1 MRERFHITR
10 KVLLGYGLLIAAAIL
25 SVIYIFNIVE
35 DFATENTNNN
45 ISRRKV
51 YLVTNTQSLLYE
63 SEALSQFVDFGKKAD
78 TTEINP
84 EILLDETFD
93 LAQQNLDSLRL
104 LSHDSTQQIIID
116 TISSLIERKRHNTK
130 ELLSIWNDADFEKL
144 YNQNINKVLSA
155 QDKMAKEVALLKKVQ
170 VHEDTVFV
178 KKKPKGFLKRVADVF
193 SPSKGDSGVV
203 RRSVREYIA
212 DKKGGVYNPSDTIS
226 SVLKRLQRNVA
237 GQHKELYALVI
248 EYAEKLRSDNR
259 QISSEVDSML
269 RDIES
274 QELNTSLESMN
285 YKQGIIR
292 SASRFIA
299 AIAILSVIIVLLF
312 VYLIAKDVSRSKF
325 YRKQLEKAKKYAEDL
340 LMKREKLMLT
350 ISHDIRAP
358 LSSIIGY
365 TELLQRLH
373 PDGRQRYYLDNM
385 NASSGHIL
393 ALVNDLLDFH
403 RLESHKME
411 FNIVPFNVSSLLN
424 EIYLSFKP
432 MADTKGLKFVIH
444 EKNEEKDLLLDG
456 DPIRIRQIISNLLS
470 NAIKFTSKGSVVL
483 GYEMTNDSGKYILHC
498 IVSDQGC
505 GIPEADRNKLFN
517 EFSRVSGSEGADGF
531 GLGLA
536 ITHKLVMLMNGTLSF
551 ESEVG
556 KGSMFCVDIPLSA
569 TSVQEV
575 NAVAADLSTSKLS
588 NSNPSL
594 RCLLVDDDP
603 IQLALAKEL
612 LGYQGV
618 IVDRCSDSSK
628 VKEML
633 LKDSYDLVIT
643 DIQMPQMDGFELLK
657 VIRSLDN
664 PVVSSIPVV
673 ALSGSVPNNSDLAN
687 AGFTAFLTKPYT
699 LKQLHDLIKTIFPD
713 YFSNASELNLDA
725 LTVFAGDDSQAS
737 NAILKT
743 FCDETSHNV
752 SLFQTALE
760 KMDRKES
767 ARLSH
772 KFLPLFTMIGAKELT
787 PALEALEKKS
797 DQLSDAEWSVLMS
810 NSIDTIL
817 KIVTSIR
824 QKIVD

>member
-1 MRERFHITR
+1 
-10 KVLLGYGLLIAAAIL
+10 
-25 SVIYIFNIVE
+25 
-35 DFATENTNNN
+35 
-45 ISRRKV
+45 
-51 YLVTNTQSLLYE
+51 
-63 SEALSQFVDFGKKAD
+63 
-78 TTEINP
+78 
-84 EILLDETFD
+84 
-93 LAQQNLDSLRL
+93 
-104 LSHDSTQQIIID
+104 
-116 TISSLIERKRHNTK
+116 
-130 ELLSIWNDADFEKL
+130 
-144 YNQNINKVLSA
+144 
-155 QDKMAKEVALLKKVQ
+155 
-170 VHEDTVFV
+170 
-178 KKKPKGFLKRVADVF
+178 
-193 SPSKGDSGVV
+193 
-203 RRSVREYIA
+203 
-212 DKKGGVYNPSDTIS
+212 
-226 SVLKRLQRNVA
+226 
-237 GQHKELYALVI
+237 
-248 EYAEKLRSDNR
+248 
-259 QISSEVDSML
+259 
-269 RDIES
+269 
-274 QELNTSLESMN
+274 
-285 YKQGIIR
+285 
-292 SASRFIA
+292 
-299 AIAILSVIIVLLF
+299 
-312 VYLIAKDVSRSKF
+312 
-325 YRKQLEKAKKYAEDL
+325 
-340 LMKREKLMLT
+340 
-350 ISHDIRAP
+350 
-358 LSSIIGY
+358 
-365 TELLQRLH
+365 
-373 PDGRQRYYLDNM
+373 
-385 NASSGHIL
+385 
-393 ALVNDLLDFH
+393 
-403 RLESHKME
+403 ME

-483 GYEMTNDSGKYILHC
+483 GYEITNDSGKYILHC

-505 GIPEADRNKLFN
+505 GIPEADKNKLFN

-588 NSNPSL
+588 DSNPSL

-664 PVVSSIPVV
+664 PAVNSIPVV

-713 YFSNASELNLDA
+713 YFSNASELDLDA
-725 LTVFAGDDSQAS
+725 LTAFAGDDSQAS

>member
-1 MRERFHITR
+1 MKERFHITR
-10 KVLLGYGLLIAAAIL
+10 KVLIGYGLLIAAAIL

-35 DFATENTNNN
+35 EFATENTTDD

-78 TTEINP
+78 TTEVNP
-84 EILLDETFD
+84 GAILDETFD
-93 LAQQNLDSLRL
+93 LAQRNLDSLRM
-104 LSHDSTQQIIID
+104 LSNDSSQHVIID
-116 TISSLIERKRHNTK
+116 TISSLIERKRYNTK

-144 YNQNINKVLSA
+144 YNQNINKVLAS
-155 QDKMAKEVALLKKVQ
+155 QDKLAKEVAMLKKVQ

-178 KKKPKGFLKRVADVF
+178 KKKPKSFLKRVADVF

-203 RRSVREYIA
+203 RRSSREYIA
-212 DKKGGVYNPSDTIS
+212 DKTGGVYNPSDTIS

-237 GQHKELYALVI
+237 GQRKELYALIV
-248 EYAEKLRSDNR
+248 EYAGKLRYDNR
-259 QISSEVDSML
+259 QISREVDSML

-274 QELNTSLESMN
+274 QELNASLESMN
-285 YKQGIIR
+285 SKQQIIG

-299 AIAILSVIIVLLF
+299 AVAILSVIIVLLF

-325 YRKQLEKAKKYAEDL
+325 YRRQLEKAKKYAEDL
-340 LMKREKLMLT
+340 LVMREKLMLT

-403 RLESHKME
+403 RLESNKME

-444 EKNEEKDLLLDG
+444 EKNEDKDLFMEG

-470 NAIKFTSKGSVVL
+470 NAIKFTAKGSVVL
-483 GYEMTNDSGKYILHC
+483 GYEVTHESGKYTLHI

-505 GIPEADRNKLFN
+505 GIPEADKNKLFN
-517 EFSRVSGSEGADGF
+517 EFTRVAGSEGADGF

-536 ITHKLVMLMNGTLSF
+536 ITHKLVVLMNGTLSF

-556 KGSMFCVDIPLSA
+556 KGSMFCVDIPLTA

-575 NAVAADLSTSKLS
+575 KAVDADQSAFQPSDSK
-588 NSNPSL
+588 PSL
-594 RCLLVDDDP
+594 HCLLVDDDP

-612 LGYQGV
+612 LGYLGILV
-618 IVDRCSDSSK
+618 ERCSDASK
-628 VKEML
+628 VKEL
-633 LKDSYDLVIT
+633 LQKDSYDFVIT
-643 DIQMPQMDGFELLK
+643 DIQMPQMSGFELLK
-657 VIRSLDN
+657 VIRSLDDKEIA
-664 PVVSSIPVV
+664 SMPVV
-673 ALSGSVPNNSDLAN
+673 ALSGSVPNDSDLAN

-699 LKQLHDLIKTIFPD
+699 LKQLQDLVRTIFPD
-713 YFSNASELNLDA
+713 HISAASELNLDA
-725 LTVFAGDDSQAS
+725 LTAFAGDDAQAS

-743 FCDETSHNV
+743 FCDETSHNL
-752 SLFQTALE
+752 SLFKKALE
-760 KMDRKES
+760 KKDRKEA
-767 ARLSH
+767 ARLAH
-772 KFLPLFTMIGAKELT
+772 KFLPLFSMIGAKDLT
-787 PALEALEKKS
+787 PALETLEKKS
-797 DQLSDAEWSVLMS
+797 DPLSDAEWSSLMTS
-810 NSIDTIL
+810 SIDKIG
-817 KIVTSIR
+817 KIVSSIR
-824 QKIVD
+824 HKIVD

>member
-1 MRERFHITR
+1 
-10 KVLLGYGLLIAAAIL
+10 
-25 SVIYIFNIVE
+25 
-35 DFATENTNNN
+35 
-45 ISRRKV
+45 
-51 YLVTNTQSLLYE
+51 
-63 SEALSQFVDFGKKAD
+63 
-78 TTEINP
+78 
-84 EILLDETFD
+84 
-93 LAQQNLDSLRL
+93 
-104 LSHDSTQQIIID
+104 
-116 TISSLIERKRHNTK
+116 
-130 ELLSIWNDADFEKL
+130 
-144 YNQNINKVLSA
+144 
-155 QDKMAKEVALLKKVQ
+155 
-170 VHEDTVFV
+170 
-178 KKKPKGFLKRVADVF
+178 
-193 SPSKGDSGVV
+193 
-203 RRSVREYIA
+203 
-212 DKKGGVYNPSDTIS
+212 
-226 SVLKRLQRNVA
+226 
-237 GQHKELYALVI
+237 
-248 EYAEKLRSDNR
+248 
-259 QISSEVDSML
+259 
-269 RDIES
+269 
-274 QELNTSLESMN
+274 
-285 YKQGIIR
+285 
-292 SASRFIA
+292 
-299 AIAILSVIIVLLF
+299 
-312 VYLIAKDVSRSKF
+312 
-325 YRKQLEKAKKYAEDL
+325 
-340 LMKREKLMLT
+340 
-350 ISHDIRAP
+350 
-358 LSSIIGY
+358 
-365 TELLQRLH
+365 
-373 PDGRQRYYLDNM
+373 
-385 NASSGHIL
+385 
-393 ALVNDLLDFH
+393 
-403 RLESHKME
+403 
-411 FNIVPFNVSSLLN
+411 
-424 EIYLSFKP
+424 
-432 MADTKGLKFVIH
+432 
-444 EKNEEKDLLLDG
+444 
-456 DPIRIRQIISNLLS
+456 
-470 NAIKFTSKGSVVL
+470 
-483 GYEMTNDSGKYILHC
+483 
-498 IVSDQGC
+498 
-505 GIPEADRNKLFN
+505 
-517 EFSRVSGSEGADGF
+517 GSEGADGF

-588 NSNPSL
+588 DSNPSL

-713 YFSNASELNLDA
+713 YFSNASELDLDA

-752 SLFQTALE
+752 SLFQKALE

>member
-78 TTEINP
+78 TTEVNP

-104 LSHDSTQQIIID
+104 LSDDSSQQIIID

-178 KKKPKGFLKRVADVF
+178 RKKPKGFFKRVADVF

-212 DKKGGVYNPSDTIS
+212 DKKGGLYNPSDTIS

-237 GQHKELYALVI
+237 GQRKELYALVI

-259 QISSEVDSML
+259 HISSEVDSML

-312 VYLIAKDVSRSKF
+312 VYFIAKDVSRSKF

-393 ALVNDLLDFH
+393 ALVNDLLDFY
-403 RLESHKME
+403 RLESNKME

-432 MADTKGLKFVIH
+432 MADTKGVKFVIH
-444 EKNEEKDLLLDG
+444 EKNEEKDLLLEG

-483 GYEMTNDSGKYILHC
+483 GSEITNDSGKYILHC

-505 GIPEADRNKLFN
+505 GILEADKNKLFN

-536 ITHKLVMLMNGTLSF
+536 ITHKLVMFMNGTLSF

-556 KGSMFCVDIPLSA
+556 KGSMFCVDIPLSS

-575 NAVAADLSTSKLS
+575 NAVAEDLSTSKLS
-588 NSNPSL
+588 DSNPSL

-612 LGYQGV
+612 LGYLGV
-618 IVDRCSDSSK
+618 IVDKCSDSSK

-633 LKDSYDLVIT
+633 LKDSYDFVIT

-657 VIRSLDN
+657 VIRSFDH
-664 PVVSSIPVV
+664 PVVSSIPFV
-673 ALSGSVPNNSDLAN
+673 ALSGSVPNKSDLAN

-699 LKQLHDLIKTIFPD
+699 LKQLHDLVKTIFPD

-752 SLFQTALE
+752 SLFQKALE

-772 KFLPLFTMIGAKELT
+772 KFLPLFSMIGAKELT
-787 PALEALEKKS
+787 PMLEALEKKS
-797 DQLSDAEWSVLMS
+797 DQLSDAEWSALMS

>member
-104 LSHDSTQQIIID
+104 LSDDSTQQIIID

-144 YNQNINKVLSA
+144 YNQNINKVLSS

-178 KKKPKGFLKRVADVF
+178 KKKPKGFFKRVADVF

-203 RRSVREYIA
+203 RRSTREYIA

-237 GQHKELYALVI
+237 GQRKELYALVI

-285 YKQGIIR
+285 YKQEIIR

-299 AIAILSVIIVLLF
+299 AIAILSVIIVLSF

-393 ALVNDLLDFH
+393 ALVNDLLDFY
-403 RLESHKME
+403 RLESNKME

-444 EKNEEKDLLLDG
+444 EKNEEKDLLLEG

-483 GYEMTNDSGKYILHC
+483 GYEITNDSGKYILHS

-517 EFSRVSGSEGADGF
+517 KFSRVSGSEGADGF

-556 KGSMFCVDIPLSA
+556 KGSMFSADIPLSA

-575 NAVAADLSTSKLS
+575 KAVAADLSNSKLS
-588 NSNPSL
+588 DSNPSL
-594 RCLLVDDDP
+594 YCLLIDDDP

-612 LGYQGV
+612 LGYLGV
-618 IVDRCSDSSK
+618 IVDKCSDSSK

-633 LKDSYDLVIT
+633 LKDSYDFVIT

-657 VIRSLDN
+657 VIRSLDH
-664 PVVSSIPVV
+664 PVVSSIPFV
-673 ALSGSVPNNSDLAN
+673 ALSGSVPNKSDLAN

-699 LKQLHDLIKTIFPD
+699 LKQLHDLVKTIFPD

-725 LTVFAGDDSQAS
+725 LTAFAGDDSQAS

-752 SLFQTALE
+752 SLFQKALE

-772 KFLPLFTMIGAKELT
+772 KFLPLFSMIGAKELT
-787 PALEALEKKS
+787 PMLEALEKKS
-797 DQLSDAEWSVLMS
+797 DQLSDAEWSALMS
-810 NSIDTIL
+810 NSVDTIL